1 VKSKQRLAILFGAVV
16 ALLTLL
22 YVVPMFGA
30 TGTIRFP
37 STATS
42 ATDLSWVRQ
51 DGSLILEVSDSDL
64 NTSVSNELR
73 ILFNQTC
80 PVGTQFNL
88 SSIGSSSS
96 TMAALTSTGNALSVM
111 QSPIIDSDGNGVIDS
126 TDFALTS
133 TDNLKIVGAD
143 AGTGYITMQCSAEI
157 AVSAIVDLNYSS
169 GDTDK
174 TAVDGS
180 TTGDVYVTSDAETVA
195 TTVMLEE
202 TTKTSGK
209 FQGTLLLTTTSS
221 TSSPI
226 CNTVAGCTSLDGRT
240 QENGQSLTSTFALKK
255 NDDSAHTIT
264 TLAGLVTEGQI
275 ESGAYAVGSLKVN
288 TADTVVYK
296 FDDATAAGAA
306 SPVSKSITVETTAPS
321 YANPAPAHNTNTR
334 DNMPGLTVS
343 LTDSQ
348 SLVLKTA
355 MKILIAIDYTDTPD
369 GEIDDSVLITVATA
383 DYAAIT
389 DGYTLSQ
396 NMSTINGAEQ
406 NADHIIYWWVVGED
420 SAGNVVV
427 SDAEP
432 TVPVVGT
439 ADACTAKTFNTE
451 HADAAADSINAITVT
466 TTANVYGC
474 QGYKITIDRT
484 IPNLTAAV
492 VGPWWDTTSV
502 ATDKT
507 EATVTKTK
515 STSLKLQFDGA
526 LDTTTVDATDFTVAG
541 GVVTAAEVFSGD
553 SDAVFLTL
561 ETALEPDA
569 KPKVSLVGEVQ
580 DSAGNA
586 ASVDSITAATD
597 SVAPALTLS
606 VSSTATPD
614 STSTG
619 GSTRPVT
626 NDKATV
632 ALTSNEKGTDITVS
646 VVRFGSWDG
655 TTLTKPTIY
664 GAADSAGAKVLAA
677 SQSTETS
684 VSYTGGPTVWSAT
697 ADMTGDGLYN
707 VRAAARDLNSTSNY
721 GAAGTTSTAGV
732 DITAST
738 VVMFEL
744 DTGIPTPTILPSTA
758 AGTDDPNTIIS
769 VNFSDEGKEYGLT
782 AAGIWTNTA
791 ASVSTDFDTH
801 GTVTLEHIKHTTPA
815 GVQTD
820 ITTSFSTADNIRFL
834 FKASG
839 LAIGIHKIDVKA
851 KDIAGNKVTFTQH
864 LFTLSQRA
872 DTEIPLTPGWNMI
885 SLPADPSDTSVDSVI
900 GTAPVTTVMAYDPTT
915 AAKWLIASRDTASDT
930 FSGTLTDMISGH
942 AYWVLTDTFE
952 SVKTYIPRSG
962 VSSDDATPS
971 IPATINL
978 VKGWNLVPVLDLT
991 GSLTYATG
999 QDLKAYFC
1007 GAVACGNAASTTS
1020 VTTVYWYDTL
1030 NSKWVKLDLTNSD
1043 GDYSDDEEHVRIG
1056 RSYWVYASDSGI
1068 ITP

>member
-1 VKSKQRLAILFGAVV
+1 MKSKQRLAILFGAVV

-42 ATDLSWVRQ
+42 TTDLSWVRQ
-51 DGSLILEVSDSDL
+51 DGSLILEVTDSDL
-64 NTSVSNELR
+64 NTSVSNEIR
-73 ILFNQTC
+73 ILFNETC

-88 SSIGSSSS
+88 STQGSSSS
-96 TMAALTSTGNALSVM
+96 TMATLSSTGNALSGT
-111 QSPIIDSDGNGVIDS
+111 QSPIIDTDGNGSVDAID
-126 TDFALTS
+126 FGLTS
-133 TDNLKIVGAD
+133 TNALKLIGAN
-143 AGTGYITMQCSAEI
+143 AGTGLLTFQCSSAI
-157 AVSAIVDLNYSS
+157 ANMSIVDLNYSS

-174 TAVDGS
+174 TAASGS
-180 TTGDVYVTSDAETVA
+180 VTGDVYVTSDAETVA

-202 TTKTSGK
+202 TTKISGK
-209 FQGTLLLTTTSS
+209 FQGTLLLTSTSS

-226 CNTVAGCTSLDGRT
+226 CNTSTGCTSLDGRT
-240 QENGQSLTSTFALKK
+240 QTMGQALTSTFALKK
-255 NDDSAHTIT
+255 VDDSAHTIT
-264 TLAGLVTEGQI
+264 TLSGLVTEGQI

-288 TADTVVYK
+288 TADTVTYK
-296 FDDATAAGAA
+296 FDDATSTGTA
-306 SPVSKSITVETTAPS
+306 SPVSKTITVETTAPS
-321 YANPAPAHNTNTR
+321 YANPSPAHNTNTR
-334 DNMPGLTVS
+334 DNMPGLAIS

-348 SLVLKTA
+348 SLVSKTV
-355 MKILIAIDYTDTPD
+355 MKILIAIDTTNTPD
-369 GEIDDSVLITVATA
+369 GSIDDSVLITIASS
-383 DYAAIT
+383 DYSTIT
-389 DGYTLSQ
+389 DGYSIAQ
-396 NMSTINGAEQ
+396 NMSTIDGGEQ
-406 NADHIIYWWVVGED
+406 NQDHIIYWWAVGQD
-420 SAGNVVV
+420 AAGNIVV

-432 TVPVVGT
+432 TVPVTGV
-439 ADACTAKTFNTE
+439 ADACTASTFSTE
-451 HADAAADSINAITVT
+451 HADATADSINSITVT
-466 TTANVYGC
+466 TSANVYGC
-474 QGYKITIDRT
+474 QGYKITVDRT
-484 IPNLTAAV
+484 IPNLTGAV

-515 STSLKLQFDGA
+515 STALKLQFDGA

-541 GVVTAAEVFSGD
+541 GTVTAAEVFAGD

-569 KPKVSLVGEVQ
+569 KPKVSLVGEVK
-580 DSAGNA
+580 DSAGNS
-586 ASVDSITAATD
+586 ASVDSVTAATD

-606 VSSTATPD
+606 VSTGATPD

-619 GSTRPVT
+619 GAVRPVT

-632 ALTSNEKGTDITVS
+632 ALTSNEKGTNISIS
-646 VVRFGSWDG
+646 VVRFGTSDG
-655 TTLTKPTIY
+655 TTLTRPTIY
-664 GAADSAGAKVLAA
+664 GPGNL
-677 SQSTETS
+677 STET
-684 VSYTGGPTVWSAT
+684 VLTQTGGPTVWSAT

-721 GAAGTTSTAGV
+721 GAAGTTSTAAV
-732 DITAST
+732 DISAAT

-744 DTGIPTPTILPSTA
+744 DTAIPTPTILPSTA

-769 VNFSDEGKEYGLT
+769 VNFSDEGREYGLT
-782 AAGIWTNTA
+782 AAGVWSNTA
-791 ASVSTDFDTH
+791 TTVVTDLDTH

-820 ITTSFSTADNIRFL
+820 ITTSFSTADNVRFL

-851 KDIAGNKVTFTQH
+851 KDVAGNKVTFTQH

-885 SLPADPSDTSVDSVI
+885 SLPADPSDSSVDSVI

-915 AAKWLIASRDTASDT
+915 AAKWLIASRDSSSDT
-930 FSGTLTDMISGH
+930 FTGTLTDMVSGH
-942 AYWVLTDTFE
+942 AYWVLTDTFQ
-952 SVKTYIPRSG
+952 SIKTYIARSG

-971 IPATINL
+971 IPATISL
-978 VKGWNLVPVLDLT
+978 VKGWNLVPVLDLS
-991 GSLTYATG
+991 GSLTYTTG
-999 QDLKAYFC
+999 QNSNAYFC
-1007 GAVACGNAASTTS
+1007 GAVACGNAASTTK

-1030 NSKWVKLDLTNSD
+1030 NSQWVKIDLTD
-1043 GDYSDDEEHVRIG
+1043 ATGDYTDNEEHVRIG

>member
-1 VKSKQRLAILFGAVV
+1 MKSKQRLAILFGAVV

-42 ATDLSWVRQ
+42 TTDLSWVRQ
-51 DGSLILEVSDSDL
+51 DGSLILEVTDADL
-64 NTSVSNELR
+64 NTSVSNEIR

-80 PVGTQFNL
+80 PAGTQFNL
-88 SSIGSSSS
+88 STGGSSSS
-96 TMAALTSTGNALSVM
+96 TMATLSSTGNALSVV
-111 QSPIIDSDGNGVIDS
+111 QAPIIDTDGNGSIDS
-126 TDFALTS
+126 NDFALTS
-133 TDNLKIVGAD
+133 TNSLKLIGAN
-143 AGTGYITMQCSAEI
+143 AGTGLLTFQCSAEI
-157 AVSAIVDLNYSS
+157 ANMAVVDLNYSS

-174 TAVDGS
+174 TAASGS
-180 TTGDVYVTSDAETVA
+180 VTGDVYVTSDAETVA

-209 FQGTLLLTTTSS
+209 FQGTLLLTSTSS
-221 TSSPI
+221 TSSPV
-226 CNTVAGCTSLDGRT
+226 CNTVAGCTGNDKRT
-240 QENGQSLTSTFALKK
+240 QTMGQTLTSTFGSTD
-255 NDDSAHTIT
+255 NDATANAYT
-264 TLAGLVTEGQI
+264 TLASLVPEGQI

-288 TADTVVYK
+288 TADTVTYK
-296 FDDATAAGAA
+296 FDDATSTGTA
-306 SPVSKSITVETTAPS
+306 SPVSSTITVETTAPS
-321 YANPAPAHNTNTR
+321 YANPSPAHNTNTR
-334 DNMPGLTVS
+334 DNMPGLAIS

-348 SLVLKTA
+348 SLVSKTV
-355 MKILIAIDYTDTPD
+355 MKILIAIDTTNTPD
-369 GEIDDSVLITVATA
+369 GAIDDSVLITIASS
-383 DYAAIT
+383 DYSAIT
-389 DGYTLSQ
+389 DGYSISQ
-396 NMSTINGAEQ
+396 NMSTIDGSEQ
-406 NADHIIYWWVVGED
+406 NQDHIIYWWAVGQD
-420 SAGNVVV
+420 AAGNIVV

-432 TVPVVGT
+432 TVPVTGV
-439 ADACTAKTFNTE
+439 ADACTAKTFSTE
-451 HADAAADSINAITVT
+451 HADATADSINSITVT
-466 TTANVYGC
+466 TSANVYGC
-474 QGYKITIDRT
+474 QGYKITVDRT
-484 IPNLTAAV
+484 IPNLTGAV

-515 STSLKLQFDGA
+515 STALKLQFDGA

-541 GVVTAAEVFSGD
+541 GTVTAAEVFAGD

-561 ETALEPDA
+561 ETALAPDS
-569 KPKVSLVGEVQ
+569 KPKVSLVGEVK
-580 DSAGNA
+580 DSAGNS
-586 ASVDSITAATD
+586 ASADSITAATD
-597 SVAPALTLS
+597 SVAPALTLN
-606 VSSTATPD
+606 VSTTATPD

-619 GSTRPVT
+619 GVVRPVT

-632 ALTSNEKGTDITVS
+632 ALTSNEKGTNITIS
-646 VVRFGSWDG
+646 VVRFGTSDG
-655 TTLTKPTIY
+655 ATITRPTIY
-664 GAADSAGAKVLAA
+664 HANNV
-677 SQSTETS
+677 STET
-684 VSYTGGPTVWSAT
+684 VLTQTGGPTVWAAT

-721 GAAGTTSTAGV
+721 GAAGTSSTAAV
-732 DITAST
+732 DISAAT

-782 AAGIWTNTA
+782 SAGVWSNTA
-791 ASVSTDFDTH
+791 STVVTDLDTH

-820 ITTSFSTADNIRFL
+820 ITTSFSTADNVRFL

-851 KDIAGNKVTFTQH
+851 KDVAGNKVTFTQH

-915 AAKWLIASRDTASDT
+915 AAKWLIASRDSASDT
-930 FSGTLTDMISGH
+930 FTGTLTDMISGH
-942 AYWVLTDTFE
+942 AYWVLTDTFQ
-952 SVKTYIPRSG
+952 SIKTYIARSG

-971 IPATINL
+971 IPATISL
-978 VKGWNLVPVLDLT
+978 VKGWNLVPVLDLS

-999 QDLKAYFC
+999 QNSSAYFC
-1007 GAVACGNAASTTS
+1007 GAVACGNAASTTK

-1030 NSKWVKLDLTNSD
+1030 NSRWVKLDLTDSTA
-1043 GDYSDDEEHVRIG
+1043 DYADDEEHVRIG

>member
-42 ATDLSWVRQ
+42 TTDLSWVRQ
-51 DGSLILEVSDSDL
+51 DGSLILEVTDADL
-64 NTSVSNELR
+64 NTSVSNEIR

-88 SSIGSSSS
+88 STGGSSSS
-96 TMAALTSTGNALSVM
+96 TMATLSSTGNALSVV
-111 QSPIIDSDGNGVIDS
+111 QAPIIDTDGNGSIDS
-126 TDFALTS
+126 NDFALTS
-133 TDNLKIVGAD
+133 TDTLKLIGANG
-143 AGTGYITMQCSAEI
+143 GTGLITFQCSSEI
-157 AVSAIVDLNYSS
+157 ANMTLVDLNYSS

-174 TAVDGS
+174 TAASGS
-180 TTGDVYVTSDAETVA
+180 VTGDVYVTSDAETVA

-209 FQGTLLLTTTSS
+209 FQGTLLLTSTSS
-221 TSSPI
+221 TSSPV
-226 CNTVAGCTSLDGRT
+226 CNTSTGCTSVMST
-240 QENGQSLTSTFALKK
+240 TYEMGQSITSTFPTNTL
-255 NDDSAHTIT
+255 NIDSATYA
-264 TLAGLVTEGQI
+264 TLASMVPEGQI
-275 ESGAYAVGSLKVN
+275 ESGAFAVGSLKVN
-288 TADTVVYK
+288 TADTVTYK
-296 FDDATAAGAA
+296 FDDATSTGTA
-306 SPVSKSITVETTAPS
+306 SPVSKTITVETTAPS
-321 YANPAPAHNTNTR
+321 YANPSPAHNTNTR
-334 DNMPGLTVS
+334 DNMPGLAIS

-348 SLVLKTA
+348 SLVSKTV
-355 MKILIAIDYTDTPD
+355 MKILIAIDTTNTPD
-369 GEIDDSVLITVATA
+369 GSIDDSVLVTIASS
-383 DYAAIT
+383 DYSAIT
-389 DGYTLSQ
+389 DGYSISQ
-396 NMSTINGAEQ
+396 NMSTIDGSEQ
-406 NADHIIYWWVVGED
+406 NQDHIIYWWAVGQD
-420 SAGNVVV
+420 AAGNIVV

-432 TVPVVGT
+432 TVPVTGV
-439 ADACTAKTFNTE
+439 ADACTAKTFSTE
-451 HADAAADSINAITVT
+451 HADATADSINSITVT
-466 TTANVYGC
+466 TSANVYGC
-474 QGYKITIDRT
+474 QGYKITVDRT
-484 IPNLTAAV
+484 IPNLTGAV

-515 STSLKLQFDGA
+515 STALKLQFDGA

-541 GVVTAAEVFSGD
+541 GTVTAAEVFAGD

-569 KPKVSLVGEVQ
+569 KPKVSLVGEVK
-580 DSAGNA
+580 DSAGNS
-586 ASVDSITAATD
+586 ASADSITAATD
-597 SVAPALTLS
+597 SVAPALSLN
-606 VSSTATPD
+606 VSTTATPD

-619 GSTRPVT
+619 GVVRPVT

-632 ALTSNEKGTDITVS
+632 ALTSNEKGTNITIS
-646 VVRFGSWDG
+646 VVRFGTSDG
-655 TTLTKPTIY
+655 ATLTRPTIY
-664 GAADSAGAKVLAA
+664 HANNA
-677 SQSTETS
+677 STET
-684 VSYTGGPTVWSAT
+684 VLTQTGGPTVWAAT

-721 GAAGTTSTAGV
+721 GAAGTTSTAAV
-732 DITAST
+732 DISAAT

-744 DTGIPTPTILPSTA
+744 DTGIPTPTILPSTS

-782 AAGIWTNTA
+782 AAGVWSNTA
-791 ASVSTDFDTH
+791 TTVITDLDTH

-820 ITTSFSTADNIRFL
+820 ITTSFSTADNVRFL

-851 KDIAGNKVTFTQH
+851 KDVAGNKVTFTQH
-864 LFTLSQRA
+864 IFTLSQRA
-872 DTEIPLTPGWNMI
+872 DTEIPLTPGWNMV

-915 AAKWLIASRDTASDT
+915 AAKWLIASRDSASDT
-930 FSGTLTDMISGH
+930 FTGTLTDMVSGH
-942 AYWVLTDTFE
+942 AYWVLTDTFQ
-952 SVKTYIPRSG
+952 SIKTYIARSG

-971 IPATINL
+971 IPATISL
-978 VKGWNLVPVLDLT
+978 VKGWNLVPVLDLS

-999 QDLKAYFC
+999 QNSSAYFC
-1007 GAVACGNAASTTS
+1007 GAVACGNAASTTK

-1030 NSKWVKLDLTNSD
+1030 NSRWVKLDLTD
-1043 GDYSDDEEHVRIG
+1043 ATADYADDEEHIRIG

>member
-42 ATDLSWVRQ
+42 TTDLSWVRQ
-51 DGSLILEVSDSDL
+51 DGSLILEVSDTDL
-64 NTSVSNELR
+64 NTSVSNRLR
-73 ILFNQTC
+73 VTFSQTC
-80 PVGTQFNL
+80 PAGTQFNL
-88 SSIGSSSS
+88 STSGSSSS
-96 TMAALTSTGNALSVM
+96 TMAAITTTGNANTATLA
-111 QSPIIDSDGNGVIDS
+111 PIIDSDGNGVIDS
-126 TDFALTS
+126 TDFGLTS
-133 TDNLKIVGAD
+133 TDALKIVGAD
-143 AGTGYITMQCSAEI
+143 AGTGFITMQCSSEI
-157 AVSAIVDLNYSS
+157 AVAHLVDLNYSS

-195 TTVMLEE
+195 TTVQLEE

-226 CNTVAGCTSLDGRT
+226 CNTLTGCTSLDGRT
-240 QENGQSLTSTFALKK
+240 QLVGDSLTSTFALVK
-255 NDDSAHTIT
+255 NDGSAHTIT
-264 TLAGLVTEGQI
+264 TLTGLVPEGSI
-275 ESGAYAVGSLKVN
+275 ESGSYAAGSLKVN

-296 FDDATAAGAA
+296 FDDATATGAA

-321 YANPAPAHNTNTR
+321 YANPSPAHNTNTR
-334 DNMPGLTVS
+334 DNMPGLAIS

-355 MKILIAIDYTDTPD
+355 MKILIGIDYTNTPD
-369 GEIDDSVLITVATA
+369 GEVDDSVLITVATA
-383 DYAAIT
+383 DYSTIT
-389 DGYTLSQ
+389 DGYSIAQ

-439 ADACTAKTFNTE
+439 ADACTATTFNTE
-451 HADAAADSINAITVT
+451 HADAAADSINSITVT
-466 TTANVYGC
+466 TSANVYGC
-474 QGYKITIDRT
+474 QGYKITVDRT
-484 IPNLTAAV
+484 IPNLTGAV

-541 GVVTAAEVFSGD
+541 GTVTAAEVFSGD

-569 KPKVSLVGEVQ
+569 KPKVSLVGEVK

-586 ASVDSITAATD
+586 ASADSITAATD

-606 VSSTATPD
+606 VSTTATPD
-614 STSTG
+614 STSNG

-632 ALTSNEKGTDITVS
+632 ALNSNEKGTDITIS
-646 VVRFGSWDG
+646 VVRFGTSDG
-655 TTLTKPTIY
+655 TTLTRPTIY
-664 GAADSAGAKVLAA
+664 GANNVS
-677 SQSTETS
+677 SETTLTQ
-684 VSYTGGPTVWSAT
+684 TGGPTVWSAT

-721 GAAGTTSTAGV
+721 GAAGTTSTAAV

-758 AGTDDPNTIIS
+758 VGTDDPNTIIS

-782 AAGIWTNTA
+782 AAGVWSNTA
-791 ASVSTDFDTH
+791 STVSTDLDTH

-834 FKASG
+834 FKATG
-839 LAIGIHKIDVKA
+839 LAIGVHKIDVKA

-915 AAKWLIASRDTASDT
+915 AAKWLIASRDTGSDT

-942 AYWVLTDTFE
+942 AYWVLTDTFQ
-952 SVKTYIPRSG
+952 SIKTYIPRSG

-971 IPATINL
+971 IPATISL

-999 QDLKAYFC
+999 QNLQAYFC

>member
-1 VKSKQRLAILFGAVV
+1 MKSKQRLAILFGAVV

-30 TGTIRFP
+30 AGTIRFP

-51 DGSLILEVSDSDL
+51 DGSLILEVSDADL
-64 NTSVSNELR
+64 NTSVTNYSRITFNKICAAGTTFTLSN
-73 ILFNQTC
+73 Q
-80 PVGTQFNL
+80 
-88 SSIGSSSS
+88 GSSDK
-96 TMAALTSTGNALSVM
+96 TLAGITSTGNTATTM
-111 QSPIIDSDGNGVIDS
+111 QSPVIDSDGNGVIDS
-126 TDFALTS
+126 IDFGLTS
-133 TDNLKIVGAD
+133 TDNLKLLGAD
-143 AGTGYITMQCSAEI
+143 AGTGFLTVICE
-157 AVSAIVDLNYSS
+157 SAIAKDALVDLNYSS
-169 GDTDK
+169 GDIDD
-174 TAVDGS
+174 TAADGAV
-180 TTGDVYVTSDAETVA
+180 TGDVYVTSDAETVA
-195 TTVMLEE
+195 TTVLLEE
-202 TTKTSGK
+202 TTKVSGK

-226 CNTVAGCTSLDGRT
+226 CNTAAGCTSVLNT
-240 QENGQSLTSTFALKK
+240 TYEMGQSVTSTFPTNTL
-255 NDDSAHTIT
+255 NLLSATYA
-264 TLAGLVTEGQI
+264 TLGSMVPEGQI
-275 ESGAYAVGSLKVN
+275 ESGAFAAGSLKVN
-288 TADTVVYK
+288 TADTVVYT
-296 FDDATAAGAA
+296 FDDATAAGTA

-321 YANPAPAHNTNTR
+321 YANPTPAHNTNTR
-334 DNMPGLTVS
+334 DNMPGLQVS

-355 MKILIAIDYTDTPD
+355 MKILIAIDYTATPN
-369 GEIDDSVLITVATA
+369 GTIDDSVLVTVATA

-389 DGYTLSQ
+389 DGYTLTQ

-406 NADHIIYWWVVGED
+406 NEDHIIYWWVVGED
-420 SAGNVVV
+420 SAGNIVV

-432 TVPVVGT
+432 TVPVTGV

-451 HADAAADSINAITVT
+451 HADAAADSINTIVVT
-466 TTANVYGC
+466 TSAAVYGC
-474 QGYKITIDRT
+474 QGYKITVDRT

-569 KPKVSLVGEVQ
+569 KPKVALVGEVK

-586 ASVDSITAATD
+586 ASADSITAATD
-597 SVAPALTLS
+597 SVAPALSLS
-606 VSSTATPD
+606 VSTTATPD

-619 GSTRPVT
+619 GTTRPVT

-632 ALTSNEKGTDITVS
+632 ALTSNEKGTDITIN
-646 VVRFGSWDG
+646 VVRFGATIGTSALTKPSIAYNG
-655 TTLTKPTIY
+655 VSETTLT
-664 GAADSAGAKVLAA
+664 
-677 SQSTETS
+677 Q
-684 VSYTGGPTVWSAT
+684 TGGPTVWSAT

-721 GAAGTTSTAGV
+721 GAAGTTSSVAV
-732 DITAST
+732 DITAAT

-769 VNFSDEGKEYGLT
+769 VNFSDEGKEYGLD
-782 AAGIWTNTA
+782 AAGAWTNTA
-791 ASVSTDFDTH
+791 ASVSTNLDTH

-834 FKASG
+834 FKASA
-839 LAIGIHKIDVKA
+839 LAIGVHKIDVKA

-915 AAKWLIASRDTASDT
+915 AAKWLIASRDSASDT

-942 AYWVLTDTFE
+942 AYWVLTDTFQ
-952 SVKTYIPRSG
+952 SIKTYIPRSG

-971 IPATINL
+971 IPATISL

-999 QDLKAYFC
+999 QNLNAYFC

-1030 NSKWVKLDLTNSD
+1030 NSKWVKLDLTDTSA
-1043 GDYSDDEEHVRIG
+1043 DYSDDEEHVRIG

>member
-1 VKSKQRLAILFGAVV
+1 MKSKQRLAILFGAVV

-22 YVVPMFGA
+22 YVVPMFG
-30 TGTIRFP
+30 P
-37 STATS
+37 TATIPYPPP
-42 ATDLSWVRQ
+42 ATPTTDLSWVRQ
-51 DGSLILEVSDSDL
+51 DGSLILEVSDTDL
-64 NTSVSNELR
+64 NTSVTNQLR
-73 ILFNQTC
+73 INFIQSC
-80 PVGTQFNL
+80 PSGYQFNV
-88 SSIGSSSS
+88 STIGSSSS
-96 TMAALTSTGNALSVM
+96 SMASLTSTGNAVQLM
-111 QSPIIDSDGNGVIDS
+111 RSPIIDSDGNGVIDS
-126 TDFALTS
+126 TDFGVTS
-133 TDNLKIVGAD
+133 TDSLKLLGAD
-143 AGTGYITMQCSAEI
+143 AGTGFLTFQCSALI
-157 AVSAIVDLNYSS
+157 ANATLVDLNYSS
-169 GDTDK
+169 GDIDD
-174 TAVDGS
+174 TAADGS
-180 TTGDVYVTSDAETVA
+180 VTGDVYVTSDAETVA
-195 TTVMLEE
+195 TTVILEE
-202 TTKTSGK
+202 TTKVSGK
-209 FQGTLLLTTTSS
+209 FQGTLLLTSTSS

-226 CNTVAGCTSLDGRT
+226 CNTSGGCTSNMST
-240 QENGQSLTSTFALKK
+240 TYEMGQSVTSTFG
-255 NDDSAHTIT
+255 SATYT
-264 TLAGLVTEGQI
+264 TLASMVPEGQI
-275 ESGAYAVGSLKVN
+275 ESGAFAAGSLKVN
-288 TADTVVYK
+288 TADTVVFK
-296 FDDATAAGAA
+296 FDDATATGTA

-321 YANPAPAHNTNTR
+321 FSNPAPAHNTNTR
-334 DNMPGLTVS
+334 DNMPGLTIS

-348 SLVLKTA
+348 SLVKKTA
-355 MKILIAIDYTDTPD
+355 MKILIGIDTTNTPD
-369 GEIDDSVLITVATA
+369 GAIDDSVLVTVATA

-396 NMSTINGAEQ
+396 NMSTIDGAEQ
-406 NADHIIYWWVVGED
+406 NEDHIIYWWVVSED
-420 SAGNVVV
+420 NAGNIVV

-432 TVPVVGT
+432 TVPVTGT

-451 HADAAADSINAITVT
+451 HADAAADSINSITVT
-466 TTANVYGC
+466 TSANVYGC
-474 QGYKITIDRT
+474 QGYKITVDRT

-492 VGPWWDTTSV
+492 VGPWWDTTKTT
-502 ATDKT
+502 TDKT
-507 EATVTKTK
+507 ESTVTKTK

-541 GVVTAAEVFSGD
+541 GTVTAAEVFSGD

-569 KPKVSLVGEVQ
+569 KPKVSLVGEVK
-580 DSAGNA
+580 DSAGNS
-586 ASVDSITAATD
+586 ASADSITAATD

-606 VSSTATPD
+606 VSTTATPD

-619 GSTRPVT
+619 GATRPVT

-632 ALTSNEKGTDITVS
+632 ALSSNEKGTDITIS

-655 TTLTKPTIY
+655 TTATKPTIY
-664 GAADSAGAKVLAA
+664 SANNV
-677 SQSTETS
+677 STETS
-684 VSYTGGPTVWSAT
+684 VAYTGGPTVWSAT

-732 DITAST
+732 DITAAT
-738 VVMFEL
+738 VIMFEL

-769 VNFSDEGKEYGLT
+769 VNFADEGKEYGLT
-782 AAGIWTNTA
+782 SAGVWSNTA
-791 ASVSTDFDTH
+791 STVSTDLDTH
-801 GTVTLEHIKHTTPA
+801 GTVTLEHIKHTPPS
-815 GVQTD
+815 GVQSD

-851 KDIAGNKVTFTQH
+851 KDVAGNKVTFTQH
-864 LFTLSQRA
+864 TFTLSQRA

-915 AAKWLIASRDTASDT
+915 AAKWLIASRDTVNDT
-930 FSGTLTDMISGH
+930 FSGTLTDMVSGH
-942 AYWVLTDTFE
+942 AYWVLTDTFQ
-952 SVKTYIPRSG
+952 SIKTYIPRSG

-971 IPATINL
+971 IPATISL

-1007 GAVACGNAASTTS
+1007 GSVACGNAASTTK

-1030 NSKWVKLDLTNSD
+1030 NSKWVKLDLTNTD
-1043 GDYSDDEEHVRIG
+1043 GDYNDDTQHVRIG

>member
-1 VKSKQRLAILFGAVV
+1 MKSKQRLAILFGAVV

-37 STATS
+37 TTATS
-42 ATDLSWVRQ
+42 TTDLSWVRQ

-64 NTSVSNELR
+64 NTSVSNRLR
-73 ILFNQTC
+73 VTFNQSC
-80 PVGTQFNL
+80 PAGTQFNL
-88 SSIGSSSS
+88 STSGSSSS
-96 TMAALTSTGNALSVM
+96 TMAAITTTGNANTVTLA
-111 QSPIIDSDGNGVIDS
+111 PIIDSDGNGVIDS
-126 TDFALTS
+126 TDFGLTS
-133 TDNLKIVGAD
+133 TDALKIVGAD
-143 AGTGYITMQCSAEI
+143 AGTGFITMQCSSLI
-157 AVSAIVDLNYSS
+157 AVSHLVDLNYSS

-174 TAVDGS
+174 TAADGS

-195 TTVMLEE
+195 TTVRLEE

-209 FQGTLLLTTTSS
+209 FQGTLLLTSTSS

-226 CNTVAGCTSLDGRT
+226 CNTSTGCTSEDGRT
-240 QENGQSLTSTFALKK
+240 QQNGQALTSTFALKK
-255 NDDSAHTIT
+255 NDGAAHTIT
-264 TLAGLVTEGQI
+264 TLTGLVPEGSI
-275 ESGAYAVGSLKVN
+275 ESGAYAAGSLKVN
-288 TADTVVYK
+288 TADTVVFK
-296 FDDATAAGAA
+296 FDDATATGTA

-321 YANPAPAHNTNTR
+321 FANPSPAHNTNTR
-334 DNMPGLTVS
+334 DNMPGLTIS

-348 SLVLKTA
+348 SLVKKTA
-355 MKILIAIDYTDTPD
+355 MKILIAIDTTNTPD
-369 GEIDDSVLITVATA
+369 GAIDDSVLVTVATA
-383 DYAAIT
+383 DYSAIT

-396 NMSTINGAEQ
+396 NMSTIDGAEQ
-406 NADHIIYWWVVGED
+406 NEDHIIYWWVVSED
-420 SAGNVVV
+420 NAGNIVV

-432 TVPVVGT
+432 TVPVTGV
-439 ADACTAKTFNTE
+439 ADACTAATFNTE
-451 HADAAADSINAITVT
+451 HADAAADSINSITVT
-466 TTANVYGC
+466 TSANVYGC
-474 QGYKITIDRT
+474 QGYKITVDRT

-492 VGPWWDTTSV
+492 VGPWWDTTKTT
-502 ATDKT
+502 TDKT
-507 EATVTKTK
+507 ESTVTKTK

-526 LDTTTVDATDFTVAG
+526 LDTTTVDAADFTVAG
-541 GVVTAAEVFSGD
+541 GTVTAAEVFSGD
-553 SDAVFLTL
+553 ADAVFLTL

-569 KPKVSLVGEVQ
+569 KPKVSLVGEVK
-580 DSAGNA
+580 DSAGNS
-586 ASVDSITAATD
+586 ASADSITAATD

-606 VSSTATPD
+606 VSTTATPD

-619 GSTRPVT
+619 GATRPVT

-632 ALTSNEKGTDITVS
+632 ALNSNEKGTDITIS

-655 TTLTKPTIY
+655 TTATKPTIY
-664 GAADSAGAKVLAA
+664 SVNNA
-677 SQSTETS
+677 STETS
-684 VSYTGGPTVWSAT
+684 VAYTGGPTVWSAT

-732 DITAST
+732 DITAAT

-769 VNFSDEGKEYGLT
+769 VNFADEGKEYGLT
-782 AAGIWTNTA
+782 SAGVWSND
-791 ASVSTDFDTH
+791 ASTVSTDLDTH
-801 GTVTLEHIKHTTPA
+801 GTVTLEHIKHTPPS
-815 GVQTD
+815 GVQSD

-851 KDIAGNKVTFTQH
+851 KDVAGNKVTFTQH
-864 LFTLSQRA
+864 TFTLSQRA
-872 DTEIPLTPGWNMI
+872 DTEIPLPPGWNMI
-885 SLPADPSDTSVDSVI
+885 SLPAAPSETSVDSVI

-915 AAKWLIASRDTASDT
+915 AAKWLIASRDTVNDT
-930 FSGTLTDMISGH
+930 FSGTLTDMVSGH
-942 AYWVLTDTFE
+942 AYWVLTDTFQ
-952 SVKTYIPRSG
+952 SIKTYIPRSG

-971 IPATINL
+971 IPATISL

-991 GSLTYATG
+991 GSLTSATG

-1007 GAVACGNAASTTS
+1007 GSVACGNAASTTK

-1030 NSKWVKLDLTNSD
+1030 NSKWVKLDLTNTD
-1043 GDYSDDEEHVRIG
+1043 ADYTDDTQHVRIG

>member
-37 STATS
+37 ATATS
-42 ATDLSWVRQ
+42 TTDLSWVRQ
-51 DGSLILEVSDSDL
+51 DGSLILEVTDADL

-73 ILFNQTC
+73 ILFNEVC
-80 PVGTQFNL
+80 PINYQFNL

-96 TMAALTSTGNALSVM
+96 SMATLSSTGNALSVM
-111 QSPIIDSDGNGVIDS
+111 QSPIIDADGNGVIDS
-126 TDFALTS
+126 TDFGLTS
-133 TDNLKIVGAD
+133 TNALKIVGAD
-143 AGTGYITMQCSAEI
+143 AGTGYITMQCSSEI
-157 AVSAIVDLNYSS
+157 SVSAIVDLNYSS

-209 FQGTLLLTTTSS
+209 FQGTLLLTSTSS

-226 CNTVAGCTSLDGRT
+226 CNTAAGCTSLDGRT
-240 QENGQSLTSTFALKK
+240 QGMGQSLTSTFALKK

-296 FDDATAAGAA
+296 FDDATATGTA
-306 SPVSKSITVETTAPS
+306 SPVSTTITVETTAPS
-321 YANPAPAHNTNTR
+321 YANPSPAHNTNTR
-334 DNMPGLTVS
+334 DNMPGLTIS

-355 MKILIAIDYTDTPD
+355 MKILIAIDTTNTPN
-369 GEIDDSVLITVATA
+369 GTINDSVLVTVATA

-396 NMSTINGAEQ
+396 NMSTIDGAEQ
-406 NADHIIYWWVVGED
+406 NADHIIYWWAVGED

-432 TVPVVGT
+432 TVPVTGV
-439 ADACTAKTFNTE
+439 ADACTSKTFNTE
-451 HADAAADSINAITVT
+451 HADAAADSINTIVVT
-466 TTANVYGC
+466 TSAAVYGC
-474 QGYKITIDRT
+474 QGYKITVDRT

-492 VGPWWDTTSV
+492 VGPWWDTTKIT
-502 ATDKT
+502 TDKT
-507 EATVTKTK
+507 ESTVTKNK
-515 STSLKLQFDGA
+515 STSVKLQFDGA

-541 GVVTAAEVFSGD
+541 GTVTAAEVFSGD

-580 DSAGNA
+580 DSAGNS

-606 VSSTATPD
+606 VSTTATPD
-614 STSTG
+614 STSNG
-619 GSTRPVT
+619 GIVRPVT

-632 ALTSNEKGTDITVS
+632 ALTSNEKGTDITIS
-646 VVRFGSWDG
+646 VVRFGTSDG
-655 TTLTKPTIY
+655 TTLTRPTIY
-664 GAADSAGAKVLAA
+664 GANNV
-677 SQSTETS
+677 STETTLTQ
-684 VSYTGGPTVWSAT
+684 TGGPTVWSAT
-697 ADMTGDGLYN
+697 ADLTGDGLYN

-721 GAAGTTSTAGV
+721 GAAGTTSTAAV
-732 DITAST
+732 DLTATT

-758 AGTDDPNTIIS
+758 DGSDDPNTIIS

-782 AAGIWTNTA
+782 AAGVWTNTA
-791 ASVSTDFDTH
+791 TSVSTDLDTH

-820 ITTSFSTADNIRFL
+820 ITTSFSTADNVRFL
-834 FKASG
+834 FKATG
-839 LAIGIHKIDVKA
+839 LAIGVHKIDVKA
-851 KDIAGNKVTFTQH
+851 KDVAGNKVTFTQH

-915 AAKWLIASRDTASDT
+915 AAKWLIASRDAVGDS
-930 FSGTLTDMISGH
+930 FSGTLTNMVSGH
-942 AYWVLTDTFE
+942 AYWVLTDTFQ
-952 SVKTYIPRSG
+952 SIKTYIPRSG
-962 VSSDDATPS
+962 VSSSDSTPS
-971 IPATINL
+971 IPATISL
-978 VKGWNLVPVLDLT
+978 VKGWNLVPALDLT
-991 GSLTYATG
+991 GSLTFATG

-1007 GAVACGNAASTTS
+1007 GSVACGNAASTTK

-1043 GDYSDDEEHVRIG
+1043 ADYSDDTQHVRIG
-1056 RSYWVYASDSGI
+1056 RSYWVYASESGI

>member
-1 VKSKQRLAILFGAVV
+1 MKSKQRLAILFGAVV

-42 ATDLSWVRQ
+42 TTDLSWVRQ
-51 DGSLILEVSDSDL
+51 DGSLILEVTDADL
-64 NTSVSNELR
+64 NTSVSNEIR

-88 SSIGSSSS
+88 STGGSSSS
-96 TMAALTSTGNALSVM
+96 TMATLSSTGNALSVV
-111 QSPIIDSDGNGVIDS
+111 QAPIIDTDGNGSIDS
-126 TDFALTS
+126 NDFALTS
-133 TDNLKIVGAD
+133 TDTLKLIGANG
-143 AGTGYITMQCSAEI
+143 GTGLITFQCSSEI
-157 AVSAIVDLNYSS
+157 ANMTLVDLNYSS

-174 TAVDGS
+174 TAASGS
-180 TTGDVYVTSDAETVA
+180 VTGDVYVTSDAETVA

-209 FQGTLLLTTTSS
+209 FQGTLLLTSTSS
-221 TSSPI
+221 TSSPV
-226 CNTVAGCTSLDGRT
+226 CNTSTGCTSVMST
-240 QENGQSLTSTFALKK
+240 TYEMGQSITSTFPTNTL
-255 NDDSAHTIT
+255 NIDSATYA
-264 TLAGLVTEGQI
+264 TLASMVPEGQI
-275 ESGAYAVGSLKVN
+275 ESGAFAVGSLKVN
-288 TADTVVYK
+288 TADTVTYK
-296 FDDATAAGAA
+296 FDDATSTGTA
-306 SPVSKSITVETTAPS
+306 SPVSKTITVETTAPS
-321 YANPAPAHNTNTR
+321 YANPSPAHNTNTR
-334 DNMPGLTVS
+334 DNMPGLAIS

-348 SLVLKTA
+348 SLVSKTV
-355 MKILIAIDYTDTPD
+355 MKILIAIDTTNTPD
-369 GEIDDSVLITVATA
+369 GSIDDSVLVTIASS
-383 DYAAIT
+383 DYSAIT
-389 DGYTLSQ
+389 DGYSISQ
-396 NMSTINGAEQ
+396 NMSTIDGSEQ
-406 NADHIIYWWVVGED
+406 NQDHIIYWWAVGQD
-420 SAGNVVV
+420 AAGNIVV

-432 TVPVVGT
+432 TVPVTGV
-439 ADACTAKTFNTE
+439 ADACTAKTFSTE
-451 HADAAADSINAITVT
+451 HADATADSINSITVT
-466 TTANVYGC
+466 TSANVYGC
-474 QGYKITIDRT
+474 QGYKITVDRT
-484 IPNLTAAV
+484 IPNLTGAV

-515 STSLKLQFDGA
+515 STALKLQFDGA

-541 GVVTAAEVFSGD
+541 GTVTAAEVFAGD

-569 KPKVSLVGEVQ
+569 KPKVSLVGEVK
-580 DSAGNA
+580 DSAGNS
-586 ASVDSITAATD
+586 ASADSITAATD
-597 SVAPALTLS
+597 SVAPALSLN
-606 VSSTATPD
+606 VSTTATPD

-619 GSTRPVT
+619 GVVRPVT

-632 ALTSNEKGTDITVS
+632 ALTSNEKGTNITIS
-646 VVRFGSWDG
+646 VVRFGTSDG
-655 TTLTKPTIY
+655 ATLTRPTIY
-664 GAADSAGAKVLAA
+664 HANNL
-677 SQSTETS
+677 STET
-684 VSYTGGPTVWSAT
+684 VLTQTGGPTVWAAT

-721 GAAGTTSTAGV
+721 GAAGTTSTAAV
-732 DITAST
+732 DISAAT

-744 DTGIPTPTILPSTA
+744 DTGIPTPTILPSTS

-782 AAGIWTNTA
+782 AAGVWSNTA
-791 ASVSTDFDTH
+791 TTVITDLDTH

-820 ITTSFSTADNIRFL
+820 ITTSFSTADNVRFL

-851 KDIAGNKVTFTQH
+851 KDVAGNKVTFTQH
-864 LFTLSQRA
+864 IFTLSQRA
-872 DTEIPLTPGWNMI
+872 DTEIPLTPGWNMV

-915 AAKWLIASRDTASDT
+915 AAKWLIASRDSASDT
-930 FSGTLTDMISGH
+930 FTGTLTDMVSGH
-942 AYWVLTDTFE
+942 AYWVLTDTFQ
-952 SVKTYIPRSG
+952 SIKTYIARSG

-971 IPATINL
+971 IPATISL
-978 VKGWNLVPVLDLT
+978 VKGWNLVPVLDLS

-999 QDLKAYFC
+999 QNSSAYFC
-1007 GAVACGNAASTTS
+1007 GAVACGNAASTTK

-1030 NSKWVKLDLTNSD
+1030 NSRWVKLDLTD
-1043 GDYSDDEEHVRIG
+1043 ATADYADDEEHIRIG

>member
-1 VKSKQRLAILFGAVV
+1 MKSKQRLAILFGAVV

-42 ATDLSWVRQ
+42 TTDLSWVRQ
-51 DGSLILEVSDSDL
+51 DGSLILEVTDADL
-64 NTSVSNELR
+64 NTSVSNEIR

-88 SSIGSSSS
+88 STGGSSSS
-96 TMAALTSTGNALSVM
+96 TMATLSSTGNALSVV
-111 QSPIIDSDGNGVIDS
+111 QAPIIDTDGNGSIDS
-126 TDFALTS
+126 NDFALTS
-133 TDNLKIVGAD
+133 TDTLKLIGAN
-143 AGTGYITMQCSAEI
+143 AGTGLLTFQCSAEI
-157 AVSAIVDLNYSS
+157 ANMTLVDLNYSS

-174 TAVDGS
+174 TAASGS
-180 TTGDVYVTSDAETVA
+180 VTGDVYVTSDAETVA

-209 FQGTLLLTTTSS
+209 FQGTLLLTSTSS
-221 TSSPI
+221 TSSPV
-226 CNTVAGCTSLDGRT
+226 CNTSGGCTSVMST
-240 QENGQSLTSTFALKK
+240 TYEMGQSITSTFPTNTLNIA
-255 NDDSAHTIT
+255 SATYA
-264 TLAGLVTEGQI
+264 TLASMVPEGQI
-275 ESGAYAVGSLKVN
+275 ESGAFAVGSLKVN
-288 TADTVVYK
+288 TADTVTYK
-296 FDDATAAGAA
+296 FDDATSTGTA
-306 SPVSKSITVETTAPS
+306 SPVSKTITVETTAPS
-321 YANPAPAHNTNTR
+321 YANPSPAHNTNTR
-334 DNMPGLTVS
+334 DNMPGLAIS

-348 SLVLKTA
+348 SLVSKTV
-355 MKILIAIDYTDTPD
+355 MKILIAIDTTNTPD
-369 GEIDDSVLITVATA
+369 GVIDDSVLVTIASS
-383 DYAAIT
+383 DYSAIT
-389 DGYTLSQ
+389 DGYSISQ
-396 NMSTINGAEQ
+396 NMSTIDGSEQ
-406 NADHIIYWWVVGED
+406 NQDHIIYWWAVGQD
-420 SAGNVVV
+420 AAGNIVV

-432 TVPVVGT
+432 TVPVTGV
-439 ADACTAKTFNTE
+439 ADACTAKTFSTE
-451 HADAAADSINAITVT
+451 HADATADSINSITVT
-466 TTANVYGC
+466 TSANVYGC
-474 QGYKITIDRT
+474 QGYKITVDRT
-484 IPNLTAAV
+484 IPNLTGAV

-515 STSLKLQFDGA
+515 STALKLQFDGA

-541 GVVTAAEVFSGD
+541 GTVTAAEVFAGD

-569 KPKVSLVGEVQ
+569 KPKVSLVGEVK
-580 DSAGNA
+580 DSAGNS
-586 ASVDSITAATD
+586 ASADSITAATD
-597 SVAPALTLS
+597 SVAPALILN
-606 VSSTATPD
+606 VSTAATPD

-619 GSTRPVT
+619 GAVRPVT
-626 NDKATV
+626 NDKATI
-632 ALTSNEKGTDITVS
+632 ALTSNEKGTNITIS
-646 VVRFGSWDG
+646 VVRFGTSDG
-655 TTLTKPTIY
+655 ATLTRPTIY
-664 GAADSAGAKVLAA
+664 HANNL
-677 SQSTETS
+677 STET
-684 VSYTGGPTVWSAT
+684 VLTQTGGPTVWAAT

-721 GAAGTTSTAGV
+721 GAAGTSSTAAV
-732 DITAST
+732 DISATT

-758 AGTDDPNTIIS
+758 TGTDDPNTIIS

-782 AAGIWTNTA
+782 SAGVWSNTA
-791 ASVSTDFDTH
+791 STVITDLDTH
-801 GTVTLEHIKHTTPA
+801 ETVTLEHIKHTTPA

-820 ITTSFSTADNIRFL
+820 ITTSFSTADNVRFL

-851 KDIAGNKVTFTQH
+851 KDVAGNKVTFTQH

-872 DTEIPLTPGWNMI
+872 DTEIPLTPGWNMV

-915 AAKWLIASRDTASDT
+915 AAKWLIASRDSSSDT
-930 FSGTLTDMISGH
+930 FTGTLTDMVSGH
-942 AYWVLTDTFE
+942 AYWVLTDTFQ
-952 SVKTYIPRSG
+952 SIKTYIARSG

-971 IPATINL
+971 IPATISL
-978 VKGWNLVPVLDLT
+978 VKGWNLVPVLDLS

-999 QDLKAYFC
+999 QNSSAYFC
-1007 GAVACGNAASTTS
+1007 GAVACGNAASTTK

-1030 NSKWVKLDLTNSD
+1030 NSRWVKLDLTD
-1043 GDYSDDEEHVRIG
+1043 ATADYGDDEEHVRIG